1 MRRVGFGMACA
12 VYVQRTLVRATKAF
26 SAQTRQ
32 FQREEDGTL
41 IIFALMLFTLMVM
54 MGGLAIDLMK
64 GETTR
69 VNLVQTADRA
79 SLAAAA
85 MSNQLDPRSVAAD
98 YMLKAGLSDQVA
110 SITVVNDMNYRSVQI
125 IGVANTK
132 PLFLHMLGIQE
143 YNVYAN
149 SKAEQGLDNIEI
161 ALVLDVSGSM
171 TGQKL
176 ANLKIAAGEFVDTVF
191 AQDMDH
197 RVSVAIVPYN
207 AQVNLPAVLRDK
219 FNAKNINGVANDNCA
234 ELPMSVY
241 ATTAI
246 QLDTPLPMMAYADSA
261 YSTNKTTAY
270 VSATDA
276 TYARPNYGSAYC
288 KPTTVNQVR
297 LPSNDPAS
305 LKAEINALQAG
316 GNTSITLGMKWGVT
330 LLDPS
335 LRTAYTDLIGQGA
348 IPGSM
353 PGRPFDYDDS
363 HSMKVV
369 VLMTDGEHVSHD
381 RITDGYKTGPSGIYM
396 AADGKYSVR
405 FTTGRPVA
413 AGANAYWAPH
423 LCVSAACKAGTNT
436 AEAWLPAPWSAGV
449 EQDWKDIWS
458 NLKMTYVAWQFYARA
473 QGTDSTTRNN
483 VYNSKV
489 SAMKQ
494 TYESVTS
501 MDNHLQQSC
510 AQARDNGVIVYGIAV
525 EAPQHGQDEIRA
537 CASSDANYFDASATT
552 ISTAFRTIATNITQ
566 LKLTQ

>member
-1 MRRVGFGMACA
+1 MVCV
-12 VYVQRTLVRATKAF
+12 VYVRRALVRATKGL
-26 SAQTRQ
+26 SAQISR
-32 FQREEDGTL
+32 FQREEDGAL

-85 MSNQLDPRSVAAD
+85 MSNQLDPQSVAAD
-98 YMLKAGLSDQVA
+98 YMLKAGLSDQVS

-125 IGVANTK
+125 IGVADTR
-132 PLFLHMLGIQE
+132 PLFLHMVGIQD

-176 ANLKIAAGEFVDTVF
+176 ANLKIAANEFVDTVF

-197 RVSVAIVPYN
+197 RVSVVIVPYN

-219 FNAKNINGVANDNCA
+219 FNAVNINGVANDNCA

-241 ATTAI
+241 NTTAI
-246 QLDTPLPMMAYADSA
+246 PVDTPLPMMAYADSA
-261 YSTNKTTAY
+261 YATNKTTAY

-276 TYARPNYGSAYC
+276 TYARPNYGSTHC
-288 KPTTVNQVR
+288 KPTTVNLVR
-297 LPSNDPAS
+297 LPSDDPAT
-305 LKAEINALQAG
+305 LKAQINALQAG
-316 GNTSITLGMKWGVT
+316 GNTSITLGMKWGAT

-335 LRTAYTDLIGQGA
+335 LRPAYADFVGQGA
-348 IPGSM
+348 IPASM
-353 PGRPFDYDDS
+353 PGRPFDYDDAN
-363 HSMKVV
+363 SMKVV

-381 RITDGYKTGPSGIYM
+381 RITNAYKTGPSGIFK

-413 AGANAYWAPH
+413 AGGNEFWAPH
-423 LCVSAACKAGTNT
+423 LCVSAACMAGTNT
-436 AEAWLPAPWSAGV
+436 AEAWLPTPWSAGV
-449 EQDWKDIWS
+449 EQDWKDVWA
-458 NLKMTYVAWQFYARA
+458 NLKMTYVAWQFRARA
-473 QGTDSTTRNN
+473 LGTDTTTRNN
-483 VYNSKV
+483 VYNATV
-489 SAMKQ
+489 SSMRQ
-494 TYESVTS
+494 TYESAAS

>member
-1 MRRVGFGMACA
+1 MACA
-12 VYVQRTLVRATKAF
+12 TCVQRSLVRASKVF
-26 SAQTRQ
+26 SAQASR

-79 SLAAAA
+79 SLAAAS
-85 MSNQLDPRSVAAD
+85 MRNQLDPESVAAD

-110 SITVVNDMNYRSVQI
+110 SITVVNDMNFRSVQI
-125 IGVANTK
+125 VGVADTN
-132 PLFLHMLGIQE
+132 PLFLHMLGIQD

-149 SKAEQGLDNIEI
+149 SKAEQGLGNIEI
-161 ALVLDVSGSM
+161 SLVLDVSGSM
-171 TGQKL
+171 SGQKL
-176 ANLKIAAGEFVDTVF
+176 ANLKIAASEFVDTVF
-191 AQDMDH
+191 AQDVDH

-207 AQVNLPAVLRDK
+207 AQVNVPNVLRDK
-219 FNAKNINGVANDNCA
+219 FNAVNINGVANDNCA
-234 ELPMSVY
+234 ELPMGVY
-241 ATTAI
+241 GTTAI
-246 QLDTPLPMMAYADSA
+246 PLETPLPMMAYADTA
-261 YSTNKTTAY
+261 YATNKTTAF
-270 VSATDA
+270 VSPLDA

-288 KPTTVNQVR
+288 KPTTVNLVR
-297 LPSNDPAS
+297 LPSDDPAA

-335 LRTAYTDLIGQGA
+335 LRAAYSDFIGQGA
-348 IPGSM
+348 IPASM
-353 PGRPFDYDDS
+353 PGRPFAYDDS
-363 HSMKVV
+363 HAMKVV
-369 VLMTDGEHVSHD
+369 LLMTDGEHVAHD
-381 RITDGYKTGPSGIYM
+381 RITDAYKTGPSGIFKGG
-396 AADGKYSVR
+396 DGKYSVH
-405 FTTGRPVA
+405 FASGRPAA
-413 AGANAYWAPH
+413 AGANEYWVPH
-423 LCVSAACKAGTNT
+423 LCVTAACTAGTNT
-436 AEAWLPAPWSAGV
+436 SEAWAPAAWNSGV
-449 EQDWKDIWS
+449 QQDWKDIWG

-473 QGTDSTTRNN
+473 TGTDNATRNTIFN
-483 VYNSKV
+483 AKV
-489 SAMKQ
+489 SGMKQ

-501 MDNHLQQSC
+501 MDAHLQQSC

>member
-1 MRRVGFGMACA
+1 MACA
-12 VYVQRTLVRATKAF
+12 AYYQYALVRATKAF
-26 SAQTRQ
+26 SAHASR

-41 IIFALMLFTLMVM
+41 IVFALMLFTLMVM
-54 MGGLAIDLMK
+54 MGGLAIDLMR

-85 MSNQLDPRSVAAD
+85 MRNQLDPQSVAAD

-110 SITVVNDMNYRSVQI
+110 SITVVNNLNYRSVQI
-125 IGVANTK
+125 MGVADTH
-132 PLFLHMLGIQE
+132 PLFLRMLGIQD

-219 FNAKNINGVANDNCA
+219 FNAKNINGVANDTCA

-241 ATTAI
+241 DTTAI
-246 QLDTPLPMMAYADSA
+246 PLGTPLPMMAYADTA
-261 YSTNKTTAY
+261 YSTNKATAY
-270 VSATDA
+270 VSPLDA

-288 KPTTVNQVR
+288 KPTTVNLVR
-297 LPSNDPAS
+297 LPSDDSAA
-305 LKAEINALQAG
+305 LKAQINALQAG

-335 LRTAYTDLIGQGA
+335 LRGAYSDFVAQGA
-348 IPGSM
+348 IPASM
-353 PGRPFDYDDS
+353 PGRPFEYDDS

-369 VLMTDGEHVSHD
+369 VLMTDGEHVAHD
-381 RITDGYKTGPSGIYM
+381 RINDGYKTGPSGIFK
-396 AADGKYSVR
+396 AGDGNYSVR
-405 FTTGRPVA
+405 FTSGRPAV
-413 AGANAYWAPH
+413 
-423 LCVSAACKAGTNT
+423 AGTNEYWVPHLGT
-436 AEAWLPAPWSAGV
+436 WQATPWNAGV
-449 EQDWKDIWS
+449 QQDWKGIWA
-458 NLKMTYVAWQFYARA
+458 NLKMTYVAWQFYGRA
-473 QGTDSTTRNN
+473 LGTDTATRNT
-483 VYNSKV
+483 VYNGAV

-494 TYESVTS
+494 TYESATA
-501 MDNHLQQSC
+501 MDASLQQSC
-510 AQARDNGVIVYGIAV
+510 SQAKANGVIVYGIAV
-525 EAPQHGQDEIRA
+525 EAPSHGQGEIHQ
-537 CASSDANYFDASATT
+537 CATSDAHYFDAQATT